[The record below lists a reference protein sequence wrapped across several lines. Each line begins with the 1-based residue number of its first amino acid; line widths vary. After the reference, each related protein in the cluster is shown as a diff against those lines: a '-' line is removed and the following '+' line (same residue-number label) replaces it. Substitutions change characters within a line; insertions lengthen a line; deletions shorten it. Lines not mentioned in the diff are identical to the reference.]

1 MRPPPAPGLGDIVFR
16 LREEADV
23 SQWTVADRMSGH
35 GHEWTAF
42 DVAAL
47 ERADR
52 PKTSVAEFL
61 ALMDVLGADPVEVV
75 NELVG
80 CGP

>member
-1 MRPPPAPGLGDIVFR
+1 MRPPPAPGLGDIVLR
-16 LREEADV
+16 LRGVVDF
-23 SQWTVADRMSGH
+23 SRWTVADLMSRQ

-47 ERADR
+47 ERGER

-80 CGP
+80 CAP